1 MRIGKYILI
10 GMLLAAFAGCA
21 ANKAFVEG
29 KQLIAEGKLD
39 TGLASLEK
47 AALEEPQNLEIRT
60 VLARQ
65 REAVAARL
73 LSEGDK
79 ARSSGNLDGAERA
92 YRLVLEM
99 NQRNERAQTGLETI
113 DMDRRHI
120 TLLKRAED
128 LLERND
134 YAGAESDLRSVLQEN
149 PMQRDARR
157 LIKRITELELR
168 AGNMEQPIL
177 KTGFKQPITLEFRDT
192 GLKSVFEIMARTAGI
207 NFIFDKD
214 VKQDTK
220 TTVFLRNTY
229 IEDVFKLLL
238 MTNQLTHK
246 VLNENSV
253 LIYPNT
259 PAKQKEYQELMVRS
273 FYITNV
279 DVKQM
284 VAMVK
289 GLVKTKDIHVDEQ
302 LNLFIMKD
310 TPDAIR
316 LVDRLVTLNDLADP
330 EVMLEVEVLEIGR
343 NKLLNLGIQ
352 YPEKINVNMLSA
364 AGAAGGVPAAAFQID
379 SAGVNGSGSNLDR
392 LTGLI
397 ANPAMLIN
405 LKQQDGIVNVLAN
418 PRIRVKNREKA
429 KILIGDK
436 VPVVTT
442 TATANVGVASS
453 VSYLDVGLKL
463 DVESTIS
470 LQDEVTMKVALE
482 VSTIVKEVPIANGGL
497 AYQVGTRTASTTLA
511 LRDGETQILA
521 GLINDEE
528 RATLFKIPGL
538 GDLPWVGKL
547 FTSQSSTRNKTEIA
561 LLITPRIVRN
571 ISRPAK
577 TDSEFHF
584 GTENAAGMLPVTI
597 GKVAARSLAMSS
609 SSATGAGMARSD
621 IQRFPLL
628 DESRAASA
636 AATAQIVSPA
646 VSLIVPEQVSPGKDF
661 AVGVSL
667 AGAENLSAAELELNY
682 DPSQVEAL
690 DEGEKSGKRLLKLGK
705 GGGTVDLRFRVIAQK
720 PGTTQIGIK
729 GATLQGEGENS
740 GAQVMLPP
748 AANIDIR

>member
-1 MRIGKYILI
+1 MAAI
-10 GMLLAAFAGCA
+10 LAAFSGCA
-21 ANKAFVEG
+21 ANKDFEEG
-29 KQLIAEGKLD
+29 KRLIADGKLD

-47 AALEEPQNLEIRT
+47 ASREDPKNLEIRT

-73 LSEGDK
+73 LSEGDN
-79 ARSSGNLDGAERA
+79 ARRAGALDNAERA
-92 YRLVLEM
+92 YRHVLEL
-99 NQRNERAQTGLETI
+99 NPRNERAQMGLEAI
-113 DMDRRHI
+113 EMDRRHSA
-120 TLLKRAED
+120 LLKQAEE

-134 YAGAESDLRSVLQEN
+134 PMGAAFHLRQILQEN
-149 PMQRDARR
+149 PLQRDARR
-157 LIKRITELELR
+157 LIKRISELELQEG
-168 AGNMEQPIL
+168 ASTEPLVL
-177 KTGFKQPITLEFRDT
+177 KTGFTQPITLEFRDT
-192 GLKSVFEIMARTAGI
+192 GLKSIFEIMARTAGI
-207 NFIFDKD
+207 NFVFDKD

-220 TTVFLRNTY
+220 TSIFLRNTQ

-273 FYITNV
+273 FYVTNV

-289 GLVKTKDIHVDEQ
+289 GLVKTKDIHVDEA
-302 LNLFIMKD
+302 LNLFVMKD

-316 LVDRLVTLNDLADP
+316 LVERLVTLNDLADP

-343 NKLLNLGIQ
+343 NKLLNLGLQ
-352 YPEKINVNMLSA
+352 YPDKINVNWLT
-364 AGAAGGVPAAAFQID
+364 AGAAAGGIPAGFEIS
-379 SAGVNGSGSNLDR
+379 SAGVNRSGSNLDQ
-392 LTGLI
+392 LTGFI
-397 ANPAMLIN
+397 ANPALLIN

-463 DVESTIS
+463 DVESTVS
-470 LQDEVTMKVALE
+470 LQDEVAMKVALE

-497 AYQVGTRTASTTLA
+497 AYQVGTRTAATTLA
-511 LRDGETQILA
+511 LRDGETQVLA

-528 RATLFKIPGL
+528 RATLSKVPGL

-547 FTSQSSTRNKTEIA
+547 FTNQNITHNKTEIA

-584 GTENAAGMLPVTI
+584 GTENAAGMLPVKI
-597 GKVAARSLAMSS
+597 GKVAPRSLAMSS
-609 SSATGAGMARSD
+609 ISTGGT
-621 IQRFPLL
+621 
-628 DESRAASA
+628 AASQRDILRPPADEAQPDA
-636 AATAQIVSPA
+636 ASRPA
-646 VSLIVPEQVSPGKDF
+646 PAILSLNAPEQASPGKDF
-661 AVGVSL
+661 SVSVSL
-667 AGAENLSAAELELNY
+667 GGPDNLPPSELELSY
-682 DPSQVEAL
+682 DATQLEVAE
-690 DEGEKSGKRLLKLGK
+690 DGDKSGTRQLKLGK
-705 GGGTVDLRFRVIAQK
+705 GGGTADVTFRIIAQK
-720 PGTTQIGIK
+720 PGMV
-729 GATLQGEGENS
+729 
-740 GAQVMLPP
+740 QVSVKSFTFPGGSEYPLPEIALPP
-748 AANIDIR
+748 AANIEIR

>member
-1 MRIGKYILI
+1 
-10 GMLLAAFAGCA
+10 
-21 ANKAFVEG
+21 
-29 KQLIAEGKLD
+29 
-39 TGLASLEK
+39 
-47 AALEEPQNLEIRT
+47 
-60 VLARQ
+60 
-65 REAVAARL
+65 
-73 LSEGDK
+73 
-79 ARSSGNLDGAERA
+79 
-92 YRLVLEM
+92 
-99 NQRNERAQTGLETI
+99 
-113 DMDRRHI
+113 
-120 TLLKRAED
+120 
-128 LLERND
+128 
-134 YAGAESDLRSVLQEN
+134 
-149 PMQRDARR
+149 
-157 LIKRITELELR
+157 
-168 AGNMEQPIL
+168 
-177 KTGFKQPITLEFRDT
+177 
-192 GLKSVFEIMARTAGI
+192 
-207 NFIFDKD
+207 
-214 VKQDTK
+214 
-220 TTVFLRNTY
+220 
-229 IEDVFKLLL
+229 
-238 MTNQLTHK
+238 
-246 VLNENSV
+246 
-253 LIYPNT
+253 
-259 PAKQKEYQELMVRS
+259 MVRS

-352 YPEKINVNMLSA
+352 YPNTINVNMLSA
-364 AGAAGGVPAAAFQID
+364 AGAAGGVPLAFQID

-521 GLINDEE
+521 GLISDEE
-528 RATLFKIPGL
+528 RATLSKVPGL

-577 TDSEFHF
+577 TDSEFHY

-609 SSATGAGMARSD
+609 SSATGAGTPRSD

-628 DESRAASA
+628 DESRAAPA
-636 AATAQIVSPA
+636 AATAQISPA

-682 DPSQVEAL
+682 DPSLVEVL
-690 DEGEKSGKRLLKLGK
+690 DEGEKSGTRLLKLGK
-705 GGGTVDLRFRVIAQK
+705 GGGTVDLRFKVIAQK

>member
-1 MRIGKYILI
+1 MKIGKRIVIMLI
-10 GMLLAAFAGCA
+10 VAMFTGCA

-29 KQLIAEGKLD
+29 QQLIAEGKLD

-47 AALEEPQNLEIRT
+47 AAREEPENLEIRA

-73 LSEGDK
+73 LSEGDN
-79 ARSSGNLDGAERA
+79 ARSSGNLDAAERA
-92 YRLVLEM
+92 YRHVLEM
-99 NQRNERAQTGLETI
+99 NQRNERAQTGLESI
-113 DMDRRHI
+113 DMGRRHI
-120 TLLKRAED
+120 ALLKHAEE

-134 YAGAESDLRSVLQEN
+134 YTGAEADLRSVLQEN

-168 AGNMEQPIL
+168 AGNIEQPIL
-177 KTGFKQPITLEFRDT
+177 KTGVKQPITLEFRDT

-273 FYITNV
+273 FYVTNV

-316 LVDRLVTLNDLADP
+316 LVERLVTLNDLADP

-352 YPEKINVNMLSA
+352 YPNLINVNMLSA
-364 AGAAGGVPAAAFQID
+364 AGAAGGVPAAFQID

-392 LTGLI
+392 LTGFI
-397 ANPAMLIN
+397 ANPALLIN

-442 TATANVGVASS
+442 TAAPNVGVASS
-453 VSYLDVGLKL
+453 VAYLDVGLKL

-521 GLINDEE
+521 GLISDEE
-528 RATLFKIPGL
+528 RATLSKVPGL

-584 GTENAAGMLPVTI
+584 GTENAVGMLPVTI

-609 SSATGAGMARSD
+609 STAGTGTPRSD
-621 IQRFPLL
+621 IQRSPLL
-628 DESRAASA
+628 DESRAVPAVA
-636 AATAQIVSPA
+636 AAQAGSAV
-646 VSLIVPEQVSPGKDF
+646 VSLIVPEQVSSGKDF
-661 AVGVSL
+661 AVSVSL
-667 AGAENLSAAELELNY
+667 AGAENLPAAELELNY
-682 DPSQVEAL
+682 DPSLVEAL
-690 DEGEKSGKRLLKLGK
+690 DEGEKSGIRLLMLGK
-705 GGGTVDLRFRVIAQK
+705 GGAAADLRFKVIAQK

-729 GATLQGEGENS
+729 SVSLQSEGENS
-740 GAQVMLPP
+740 SMQVMLPP

>member
-1 MRIGKYILI
+1 MKVGKRIMIMLI
-10 GMLLAAFAGCA
+10 VATFTGCA

-47 AALEEPQNLEIRT
+47 AAREEPENLEIRA

-73 LSEGDK
+73 LSEGDN

-120 TLLKRAED
+120 TLLKHAED

-134 YAGAESDLRSVLQEN
+134 YTGAESDLRSVLQEN

-316 LVDRLVTLNDLADP
+316 LVERLVTLNDLADP

-352 YPEKINVNMLSA
+352 YPNTINVNMLSA
-364 AGAAGGVPAAAFQID
+364 AGAAGGVPLAFQID

-392 LTGLI
+392 LTGFI

-482 VSTIVKEVPIANGGL
+482 VSTIVKEVQIANGGL

-528 RATLFKIPGL
+528 RATLSKVPGL

-609 SSATGAGMARSD
+609 SSAAGAGMPRSD
-621 IQRFPLL
+621 IPRSPLF
-628 DESRAASA
+628 DESRAVPVA
-636 AATAQIVSPA
+636 AAAQTVSLA
-646 VSLIVPEQVSPGKDF
+646 VSLIAPEQVSPGKDF
-661 AVGVSL
+661 AVSVNL
-667 AGAENLSAAELELNY
+667 AGAENLPAAELELNY
-682 DPSQVEAL
+682 DPSLVEAL
-690 DEGEKSGKRLLKLGK
+690 DEGEKSGTRLLKLGK
-705 GGGTVDLRFRVIAQK
+705 GGGTADLRFKVIAQK

-729 GATLQGEGENS
+729 SATLQGEGENS
-740 GAQVMLPP
+740 SAQVMLPP

>member
-1 MRIGKYILI
+1 
-10 GMLLAAFAGCA
+10 
-21 ANKAFVEG
+21 
-29 KQLIAEGKLD
+29 
-39 TGLASLEK
+39 
-47 AALEEPQNLEIRT
+47 
-60 VLARQ
+60 
-65 REAVAARL
+65 
-73 LSEGDK
+73 
-79 ARSSGNLDGAERA
+79 
-92 YRLVLEM
+92 
-99 NQRNERAQTGLETI
+99 
-113 DMDRRHI
+113 
-120 TLLKRAED
+120 
-128 LLERND
+128 
-134 YAGAESDLRSVLQEN
+134 
-149 PMQRDARR
+149 
-157 LIKRITELELR
+157 
-168 AGNMEQPIL
+168 L

-273 FYITNV
+273 FYVTNV

-310 TPDAIR
+310 TRDAIR
-316 LVDRLVTLNDLADP
+316 LVERLVTLNDLADP

-352 YPEKINVNMLSA
+352 YPNLINVNMLSA
-364 AGAAGGVPAAAFQID
+364 AGAAGGVPLAFQID

-392 LTGLI
+392 LTGFI
-397 ANPAMLIN
+397 ANPALLIN
-405 LKQQDGIVNVLAN
+405 LKLQDAIVNVLAN

-521 GLINDEE
+521 GLISDEE
-528 RATLFKIPGL
+528 RATLSKVPGL

-547 FTSQSSTRNKTEIA
+547 FTSQNSTRNKTEIA

-584 GTENAAGMLPVTI
+584 GTENAVGMLPVTI

-609 SSATGAGMARSD
+609 SSTAGTGTPRSD
-621 IQRFPLL
+621 IQRSPLL
-628 DESRAASA
+628 DESRAAPAVA
-636 AATAQIVSPA
+636 AAQTGSPV
-646 VSLIVPEQVSPGKDF
+646 VSLIVPEQVSSGKDF
-661 AVGVSL
+661 AVSVSL
-667 AGAENLSAAELELNY
+667 AGAENLPAAELELNY
-682 DPSQVEAL
+682 DPSLVEAL
-690 DEGEKSGKRLLKLGK
+690 DEGEKSGTRLLMLGK
-705 GGGTVDLRFRVIAQK
+705 GGGAADLRFKVIAQK

-729 GATLQGEGENS
+729 SVSLQGEGENS
-740 GAQVMLPP
+740 SMQVMLPP